1 MSMKGLK
8 IFSIVAVLF
17 AVVACG
23 QVDASHQHI
32 WDNDTCVECGASLF
46 VTYAWRI
53 KSFNGNAVDADL
65 YIKFDNGGT
74 FLMMQRSGSMGY
86 TEYRGTYT
94 MDKEN
99 SILSGEY
106 SDGESWVCD
115 YNFSFNES
123 HELVLESITETP
135 EVSVYEASEMP
146 NMTEQTRCGGG
157 VELKRPL

>member
-1 MSMKGLK
+1 MKGLK

-17 AVVACG
+17 ATIACVKTEPRHYHTWEDG
-23 QVDASHQHI
+23 A
-32 WDNDTCVECGASLF
+32 CVECGASLF

-53 KSFNGNAVDADL
+53 KSFNGNAVDVDL
-65 YIKFDNGGT
+65 YIKFDADNT

-99 SILSGEY
+99 SILSGNY

-146 NMTEQTRCGGG
+146 NMTEQTRCGGDAD
-157 VELKRPL
+157 LKRPL